1 MKIEASH
8 TNNVCIE
15 AIKGTGSKILFQ
27 YYRAIASIQYTVP
40 LGYSKYY
47 ILHSVGAVSI
57 PIVTLKDN

>member
-15 AIKGTGSKILFQ
+15 AITGKILFQ